1 MRIAVIDDEYAGR
14 SELCYLLKQ
23 FISNPDLAEI
33 NSGKDAIGLFEGR
46 LFDIAF
52 IDMELGDMTGV
63 ELAQQ
68 LLLIQPTLKIVFATA
83 YDAYAIKAF
92 DIGVIDYV
100 LKPFEPKRMEQCV
113 RKLEKVMTQTVEP
126 ETTLLPN
133 KLTVPAKDSM
143 LFINIEDIMFI
154 ETENRH
160 CRIHTQKEVCPSN
173 QTLGYYEKKLQGYP
187 FYKTH
192 KSYLVNLEY
201 ISEISPW
208 FNGAYILKL
217 RGENNLTIPISR
229 GRMKELKSI
238 LKL

>member
-23 FISNPDLAEI
+23 FISNPDLAESD
-33 NSGKDAIGLFEGR
+33 SGKDAIRLFEGR
-46 LFDIAF
+46 LFDVAF
-52 IDMELGDMTGV
+52 IDMELGDMNGV

-68 LLLIQPTLKIVFATA
+68 LLAIQPTLKIIFATA
-83 YDAYAIKAF
+83 YDCYAIKAF

-113 RKLEKVMTQTVEP
+113 RKLEKAMAQTVEP

-133 KLTVPAKDSM
+133 KLAVPAKDSM

-154 ETENRH
+154 ETENRY
-160 CRIHTQKEVCPSN
+160 CRIHTQKEVYPSN

-217 RGENNLTIPISR
+217 RGENSLTIPISR
-229 GRMKELKSI
+229 GHMKELKNI